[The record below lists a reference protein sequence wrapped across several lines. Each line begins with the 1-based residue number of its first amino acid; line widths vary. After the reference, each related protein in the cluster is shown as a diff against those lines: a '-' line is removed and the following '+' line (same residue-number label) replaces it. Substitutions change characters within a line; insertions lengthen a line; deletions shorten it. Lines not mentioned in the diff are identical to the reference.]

1 MKSRVFHGII
11 KVMVA
16 GVIFV
21 PVSLMAQQ
29 GLSHVRVV
37 RLSYVSG
44 TVAIKRPASTEW
56 AKAMVN
62 TPLQEG
68 FALSTSSNS
77 FAEVEFENGST
88 ARLGE
93 LSKIEFSQLAM
104 DTEGNKL
111 NRLTFEQGYATFH
124 FIREHKDEYTVKAAD
139 AIITP
144 GGKSEF
150 RTDLEQN
157 QLRVEVL
164 SGSVD
169 VKGPAESA
177 QLGKGKVL
185 HFDTQTAEAF
195 NIQNGIEKDSWDKW
209 TEARDQQT
217 LLARNDSPVG
227 LNRSLYGW
235 SDLDAYGD
243 WAFFPGYG
251 NGWAPFEPAGWS
263 PYSAGLWNWYP
274 SFGWTWI
281 SGDPWGWVP
290 YHYGLWNYDRSFGWF
305 WMPNGF
311 GDWSTALVSWYS
323 GPGWIG
329 WSPYGVNGQS
339 CGNYNCV
346 TAVPGGVLQ
355 NGQPINSQNVITV
368 HAGQGT
374 PINRPRIRPEA
385 SAMLSGIPLSQ
396 SAALPRGNMTQLSRA
411 PQTAPGAAPNA
422 FSSGA
427 FRTRSMPA
435 PRTVLMGNN
444 PKSEAAILNN
454 RPGFWARALGVESQ
468 PPLRVHLGPTMGGSA
483 PRVYGSGLNRAELGG
498 MRDSQVMNRSGMGA
512 SSRGYNRPAPVVLPH
527 GNAGGFPRGASD
539 GGMMRG
545 GFDGAAR
552 SNGGGVYSGSSA
564 APAPMSTV
572 SAPSSPR
579 GGTVYR
585 GHR

>member
-1 MKSRVFHGII
+1 MKSRVSHGII
-11 KVMVA
+11 RVVVA
-16 GVIFV
+16 GVMFAPALV
-21 PVSLMAQQ
+21 MAQA

-44 TVAIKRPASTEW
+44 TVAIKRSASTEW

-62 TPLQEG
+62 TPIQEG

-93 LSKIEFSQLAM
+93 LSKIDFSQLAM
-104 DTEGNKL
+104 DAEGNKL

-124 FIREHKDEYTVKAAD
+124 FIREHNDEYTVKAAD

-144 GGKSEF
+144 NGKSEF
-150 RTDLEQN
+150 RTDFDQN
-157 QLRVEVL
+157 RLRVEVL
-164 SGSVD
+164 NGSVD
-169 VKGPAESA
+169 VKGPSESA
-177 QLGKGKVL
+177 KLGKGKVL

-209 TEARDQQT
+209 AEARDTQT
-217 LLARNDSPVG
+217 LLARNDSPVE
-227 LNRSLYGW
+227 LNRSLFGW

-274 SFGWTWI
+274 RFGWTWI

-290 YHYGLWNYDRSFGWF
+290 YHYGLWNYDPSFGWF

-311 GDWSTALVSWYS
+311 GNWSPALVSWYS

-329 WSPYGVNGQS
+329 WAPYGVGGQS

-346 TAVPGGVLQ
+346 TAVSGGVLQ
-355 NGQPINSQNVITV
+355 NGQPVDPQNVIRV

-374 PINRPRIRPEA
+374 PIDRPRLRPEA
-385 SAMLSGIPLSQ
+385 SAMLSGVPLSQ
-396 SAALPRGNMTQLSRA
+396 KAVFPGRNIPPQSRA
-411 PQTAPGAAPNA
+411 PQTALGAASNT
-422 FSSGA
+422 FTSGV
-427 FRTRSMPA
+427 FRARSMPA
-435 PRTVLMGNN
+435 PSTVLMGSN
-444 PKSEAAILNN
+444 PMTEGPVPNSH
-454 RPGFWARALGVESQ
+454 RSFWARARGGESQ
-468 PPLRVHLGPTMGGSA
+468 PPLRVHLGPTMGGSV
-483 PRVYGSGLNRAELGG
+483 PHVYSPGLSRAELGG
-498 MRDSQVMNRSGMGA
+498 IRGSQVMNGSKAGA
-512 SSRGYNRPAPVVLPH
+512 SSRGFNRPVPTVLPH
-527 GNAGGFPRGASD
+527 GNAGGSPRGASG

-545 GFDGAAR
+545 GFERAAGG
-552 SNGGGVYSGSSA
+552 SNSTGTSTPV
-564 APAPMSTV
+564 STV
-572 SAPSSPR
+572 STVSTPSSAR
-579 GGTVYR
+579 GATVNQGR
-585 GHR
+585 R